1 MPKVLI
7 AEDDRIFL
15 KRLSKILEKYND
27 SFEVI
32 CVENGKKAIDVLDRE
47 QISLL
52 VTDIQMPEID
62 GLELLAYVSEN
73 YPVIP
78 CFVMTAYETPELREK
93 LPNDLVQFLS
103 KPFDIEE
110 LAAAIKNTLERKIP
124 RGAIHGISVSS
135 FLYMI
140 ELEQKTCLFEV
151 ILDDNDKGLMYFENG
166 ILYDAVYSDLRGEE
180 AAIAIIGNDKAMF
193 RFKDFPDKKVA
204 RRVKTDLPG
213 LIEYALKHKKDF
225 ESLDWDE
232 ILTDDL

>member
-15 KRLSKILEKYND
+15 KRLSKILGKYSD

-32 CVENGKKAIDVLDRE
+32 CVENGKKAIEILNTE

-52 VTDIQMPEID
+52 VTDIQMPEVD
-62 GLELLAYVSEN
+62 GLELLAYVTEH

-93 LPNDLVQFLS
+93 LPKDLVQFLS
-103 KPFDIEE
+103 KPFDIEA
-110 LAAAIKNTLERKIP
+110 LAGAIKKTLERKIP
-124 RGAIHGISVSS
+124 RGAIYGISVSS

-151 ILDDNDKGLMYFENG
+151 ILDDDEKGLMYFDNG
-166 ILYDAVYSDLRGEE
+166 ILYDAVYSDLNGEE
-180 AAIAIIGNDKAMF
+180 AAIAIIANDKAMF
-193 RFKDFPDKKVA
+193 RFKDFPDKKVI
-204 RRVKTDLPG
+204 RRVETDLPR
-213 LIEYALKHKKDF
+213 LIEDALKHKDDF
-225 ESLDWDE
+225 DSLDWDE